1 MPEFGVIF
9 DMDGVIINSFP
20 YHLESIKVFAAR
32 HGFALDE
39 KEIMFKYFG
48 RQNRVWMPALFDKP
62 MEEAEIETLAEE
74 KEAIYRE
81 LYSPDIQPIK
91 GLIPFLQELQNHQ
104 IPMAVGTSAPRSNV
118 DFVLQKTG
126 SQSFFRG
133 VIDDSMVKVGKPEPD
148 VFLQAAQLIKMPA
161 EMCIVIEDSQ
171 AGIEAGKRSGAKV
184 IGMATTHSR
193 EELPATDLTVDDFSQ
208 LDYHKLKSLFN

>member
-1 MPEFGVIF
+1 MPAFGVIF
-9 DMDGVIINSFP
+9 DMDGVIINSYP
-20 YHLESIKVFAAR
+20 YHLESIKIFAAR

-62 MEEAEIETLAEE
+62 MKEEEIEILAEE

-81 LYSPDIQPIK
+81 IYTPDIEPIN
-91 GLIPFLQELQNHQ
+91 GLLPFLQELHEHH
-104 IPMAVGTSAPRSNV
+104 IPMAVGTSAPGSNV

-126 SQSFFRG
+126 SQKYFRG
-133 VIDDSMVKVGKPEPD
+133 IIDDSMAKVGKPDPD
-148 VFLQAAQLIKMPA
+148 VFLQAAQLINMPPQQ
-161 EMCIVIEDSQ
+161 CVVIEDSQ

-184 IGMATTHSR
+184 IGMATTHLR
-193 EELPATDLTVDDFSQ
+193 EDLPSTDLIVDDFTQ
-208 LDYHKLKSLFN
+208 LNYEKLRSLFD